1 MFVYRVEI
9 KKIEKVTA
17 LTEAPMSTNLNVYII
32 KIAANGHLEDSVNN
46 CYPALNT
53 IEN

>member
-9 KKIEKVTA
+9 KRIEKVTA

-32 KIAANGHLEDSVNN
+32 KIAVNGHLEDSVNYF
-46 CYPALNT
+46 YPALNT
-53 IEN
+53 LEN

>member
-1 MFVYRVEI
+1 MKR
-9 KKIEKVTA
+9 IEKVPA
-17 LTEAPMSTNLNVYII
+17 LTEAQMSTNLNGYII
-32 KIAANGHLEDSVNN
+32 KIAVNGHLEDSVNN

>member
-1 MFVYRVEI
+1 
-9 KKIEKVTA
+9 
-17 LTEAPMSTNLNVYII
+17 MSTNLNVYII
-32 KIAANGHLEDSVNN
+32 KIAVNGHLEDSVNN